1 MIKIRV
7 FNFVPLYRRKE
18 LNMSFLSN
26 DIDLKQA
33 EMKKIVILLIFATI
47 SITVATS
54 QKNPDIKSS
63 EVLSSIPK
71 EKQKTV
77 QKLLKEGENAYRKGI
92 YHHAV
97 RNYMQ
102 VFEYHNSHP
111 ALNYKLGVS
120 ALYGD
125 QSIKAAYYLEQVT
138 DTEVASD
145 LFYQL
150 GKAYMAIMDYER
162 ARIAFSQHNHSLKR
176 FAKRRFA
183 ASYQN
188 LLDKCAAAPQIMQDS
203 LPFFVNNMGPTVNS
217 NFDEYAAVLFPDNEM
232 FLYTTRRPE
241 RMPEKPVDRTSYPE
255 RIHMAEYQ
263 YGSAS
268 ESSSVK
274 RLNAT
279 FNTSVAG
286 ANVTDGTLFYYTG
299 KVRSGSIRQAYV
311 SRNLKKS
318 SRVKGATDSRAF
330 QITSLTV
337 SNNGDAFFVANRRG
351 GEGGMDIWQARKTG
365 KKSYRKARNMG
376 ASINTPFDE
385 NAVYVTPDGTT
396 LYFSSNGHP
405 GLGGFDIFRSRKQED
420 GSWSLPENLGYP
432 INSAAD
438 DLFYFPAQDSLTF
451 FLASNRSGGFGG
463 LDIYKI
469 TKDTRIPFVVWGEV
483 TDGQTGAI
491 LQARIIVLDADQDK
505 PLLFEGLD
513 PETGEFYIELEDK
526 GNFLIRAEANGYNSL
541 TVPLSNPLKRHDR
554 IRNDFKLERLL
565 YPYTLW
571 GKIYDNSTENPV
583 QAEIQFRT
591 AGADSVIY
599 RAYSDSHSGNYSITF
614 ADKADMIMEIIA
626 TDYFT
631 HTEKLALKNAKGS
644 ELHLDIALT
653 RSRIPYTVSGV
664 VTDKNSGQP
673 VAARLFITESGED
686 NPFAQTRTTAV
697 NGRYSLTVEEK
708 GPFLLEVNAEGYFFA
723 NIPFTFNADS
733 TNIIKNIE
741 LQRMAT
747 GARIVVENILFSS
760 GNATIRA
767 ESYPDLNRLAR
778 LLIEN
783 QDVRIEVSGHTDNV
797 GSATLNKRL
806 SRSRAQAV
814 KNYLVSQGVDGNRIE
829 FEGYGFDKPIAPN
842 TTPQGREAN
851 RRVEI
856 EVIE

>member
-1 MIKIRV
+1 
-7 FNFVPLYRRKE
+7 
-18 LNMSFLSN
+18 
-26 DIDLKQA
+26 
-33 EMKKIVILLIFATI
+33 MKKIVILLIFATI
-47 SITVATS
+47 SITAVTS
-54 QKNPDIKSS
+54 QKNPEIKSS

-77 QKLLKEGENAYRKGI
+77 LKLLKDGENAYRKGI

-97 RNYMQ
+97 RSYMQ
-102 VFEYHNSHP
+102 IFEHNNSHP

-125 QSIKAAYYLEQVT
+125 QPTKAAYYLEQVT
-138 DTEVASD
+138 DTDVASD

-150 GKAYMAIMDYER
+150 GKAYMAIMDYDR
-162 ARIAFSQHNHSLKR
+162 AKIAFTQHNQSLGR

-183 ASYQN
+183 ASYRN
-188 LLDKCAAAPQIMQDS
+188 ILDKCVAAPLIAKDS

-217 NFDEYAAVLFPDNEM
+217 NFDDYAGVLFPDNNL
-232 FLYTTRRPE
+232 FIYTTRRPD
-241 RMPEKPVDRTSYPE
+241 RMPEKPVDRTNYPE

-274 RLNAT
+274 RLNTAH
-279 FNTSVAG
+279 NTAVAG
-286 ANVTDGTLFYYTG
+286 GNVTDGTLFYYTG
-299 KVRSGSIRQAYV
+299 KIRSGSIRQAYV
-311 SRNLKKS
+311 SRDLKKS

-337 SNNGDAFFVANRRG
+337 SDNGEAYFVANRRG

-376 ASINTPFDE
+376 TTINTPFDE
-385 NAVYVTPDGTT
+385 NAVYVTPDGST

-405 GLGGFDIFRSRKQED
+405 GFGGFDIFRSRKQED
-420 GSWSLPENLGYP
+420 GTWSSPENLGYP
-432 INSAAD
+432 INSPAD

-469 TKDTRIPFVVWGEV
+469 RKDTRIPFVVWGEV

-505 PLLFEGLD
+505 PLLFEALD
-513 PETGEFYIELEDK
+513 PETGEFYIEMEDK
-526 GNFLIRAEANGYNSL
+526 GNYLIRAEANGYNSR
-541 TVPLSNPLKRHDR
+541 TVPLTNPVKRHDR

-571 GKIYDNSTENPV
+571 GQITDGSSQAPV
-583 QAEIQFRT
+583 QAELQFRA

-599 RAYSDSHSGNYSITF
+599 RAYSDSQSGNYSITF
-614 ADKADMIMEIIA
+614 ADKADLVMEIIA
-626 TDYFT
+626 THYFN
-631 HTEKLALKNAKGS
+631 HTEQLALKNAKGS
-644 ELHLDIALT
+644 EMHLNISLT
-653 RSRIPYTVSGV
+653 RSRIPYTLSGV

-673 VAARLFITESGED
+673 VAARLLITKTDED
-686 NPFAQTRTTAV
+686 NPLAQTRTTAV

-733 TNIIKNIE
+733 TLMLKNIA

-797 GSATLNKRL
+797 GSAALNKRL

-842 TTPQGREAN
+842 TTPEGREAN